1 MTTEWK
7 AFEWTCPACQTHS
20 LRVLTIALQLDG
32 RFVFSL
38 ECVTC
43 REDEVYAFYYEEL
56 VLMSR
61 DLNDLN
67 RFIYP
72 NSSPEERRAVRLTE
86 MFRCEFCHG
95 RKCAIRT
102 LEYSA
107 EGLRLS
113 YYCDDCEYGSTF
125 HQEVAFPEIFAFR
138 DRERKY
144 LMDEIP
150 SDTICFDEIE
160 RSILPVSLP
169 S

>member
-1 MTTEWK
+1 MTIEWK
-7 AFEWTCPACQTHS
+7 AFEWICPACKTHS
-20 LRVLTIALQLDG
+20 LRVLDIALQLDG

-43 REDEVYAFYYEEL
+43 HEDEVHAFYYEEL

-61 DLNDLN
+61 DIRDLD

-72 NSSPEERRAVRLTE
+72 NSSPEERRVVRLTE
-86 MFRCEFCHG
+86 MLRCEFCHG

-102 LEYSA
+102 LEHSA

-113 YYCDDCEYGSTF
+113 YYCEGCEYGSTF
-125 HQEVAFPEIFAFR
+125 HQELAFPKIFAFR
-138 DRERKY
+138 ERERKY
-144 LMDEIP
+144 LVDETP
-150 SDTICFDEIE
+150 SETICFDKIE